1 MTHPGWTAVIW
12 DLDGTIVDSGAEIT
26 QRFTRTLEILG
37 WPVPAPEVLAS
48 LIGPPVATGFIEVL
62 GMPAELAAEGQRV
75 MRSLV
80 DLAHIAETST
90 PFSGV
95 LELMAEIHAAGVPQA
110 VASSKGQQLVD
121 AIADHLGLMPLLG
134 ACVGADEAVGR
145 ATKESVIAEAL
156 ARLTAQGADLSRTVM
171 VGDRVHDI
179 IGAAAH
185 GIPTVL
191 VAWGYDHVEDDTA
204 GAIAHA
210 ETAQELRELLL
221 GRPVP
226 TGV

>member
-1 MTHPGWTAVIW
+1 MSHPDWTAVIW
-12 DLDGTIVDSGAEIT
+12 DLDGTIVDSGTEIT
-26 QRFTRTLEILG
+26 GRFTRTLEILG
-37 WPVPAPEVLAS
+37 WPVPAPEVLAR
-48 LIGPPVATGFIEVL
+48 LIGPPVTTGFIEVL
-62 GMPAELAAEGQRV
+62 GMPPELAAEGQRV

-90 PFSGV
+90 PFDGV
-95 LELMAEIHAAGVPQA
+95 LELMAEIHAAGLPQA
-110 VASSKGQQLVD
+110 VASSKGQQLVA
-121 AIADHLGLMPLLG
+121 AIAEHLGLIPLLG
-134 ACVGADEAVGR
+134 ACVGADESVGR

-156 ARLTAQGADLSRTVM
+156 AQLLAQGADLSRPVM

-191 VAWGYDHVEDDTA
+191 VGWGYDHDDDDTA
-204 GAIAHA
+204 GALAHA
-210 ETAQELRELLL
+210 QTAQELRALLL